1 MSKKMVILL
10 SMGLACGILYGQG
23 TYTLNGKVVDEHS
36 NPLFGATVFVYPV
49 AKGAV
54 TDNSGNYYI
63 HALSKGNYKVTIS
76 YVGYKSLVDT
86 VFIDRN
92 TIRNVQLRVANLRLQ
107 EVVVTDDYATTRQ
120 QEEPLNIEIVNDTY
134 LKQQIGGSLMKS
146 LERLP
151 GVSTIDI
158 GSGQSKPVI
167 RGMGFNRVL
176 VVENSIKHEG
186 QQWGEDHGLEIDQ
199 YAVDN
204 VEVVKGPGSLLYG
217 SDAIGGVIDLKNK
230 RIPEDNTIGGSID
243 LTGKT
248 NNDFLGTSVYLYSRK
263 KWFFADLHATI
274 VDYGDY
280 KVPTDSVNIYSYRA
294 ALYKNHLRNTAGE
307 ERNLNLSFGLLFGK
321 FQSRFF
327 IGSVGNRSGFFANA
341 HGLEPRNVDAA
352 LHDKSSRDLNYP
364 FQEVNHLKVINK
376 SQYVWTNLKMETD
389 LGFQRNYRQ
398 EWSQYVSHG
407 YMPAVFQDTLGFES
421 DLEREFEKYVYS
433 ANLRLTYTYKAK
445 SQLVVGANSDF
456 QDNRING
463 RSFIIPAFKQLIM
476 GGFALVKLAFSENS
490 QLQLGV
496 RYDYGNIHTKPY
508 SDWFISPL
516 TQLGDTTYAYAQR
529 AAEINRSF
537 SNFSW
542 SIGYNYNLKSWSL
555 KANIGKSFR
564 MPIAKELAANGV
576 NYHHFSYEIGNAAVA
591 PEVSYQLDAGLEYN
605 STKLALGAT
614 PFLNYFTNYIYLNP
628 TSDYDRLYGN
638 GNQIYTYTQSEVFRF
653 GGEIHMHYQFRKYL
667 QLGVMGEYVFSE
679 QLSGNKKGF
688 GLPFSPPASAVLNV
702 KYQKPRLAFAENTYF
717 SIDYKLTA
725 AQNTIVPP
733 EETTPGY
740 QVVNVGLGGEVYC
753 FKQKLNINL
762 QVQNVLNTKYFNH
775 TNYYRLL
782 NVPEAGRNVVVN
794 ITIPFSNKLNKV
806 SELVK

>member
-1 MSKKMVILL
+1 MSKKIVLLL
-10 SMGLACGILYGQG
+10 SLGLACGLAYGQG
-23 TYTLNGKVVDEHS
+23 NYTLNGKVVDEYN
-36 NPLFGATVFVYPV
+36 NPLYGATVFVYPA

-54 TDNSGNYYI
+54 TDSSGHYFI
-63 HALSKGNYKVTIS
+63 HALSKGIYKITVS
-76 YVGYKSLVDT
+76 FVGYKPLVDT
-86 VFIDRN
+86 VFIERN
-92 TIRNVQLRVANLRLQ
+92 TMQNIKLSVANLRLQ
-107 EVVVTDDYATTRQ
+107 EVVVTDDYAATRQ
-120 QEEPLNIEIVNDTY
+120 QEEPLNIEIVNGTY
-134 LKQQIGGSLMKS
+134 LKQQLGGSLMKS

-167 RGMGFNRVL
+167 RGLGFNRVL

-186 QQWGEDHGLEIDQ
+186 QQWGEDHGLEVDQ

-204 VEVVKGPGSLLYG
+204 VEIIKGPGSLMYG

-230 RIPEDNTIGGSID
+230 RIPEDNSIGGSID

-248 NNDFLGTSVYLYSRK
+248 NNDFMGTSVYLYGRK
-263 KWFFADLHATI
+263 KWFYTDLHATF

-280 KVPTDSVNIYSYRA
+280 KVPTDSVDIYSYRA

-307 ERNLNLSFGLLFGK
+307 ELNLNLSFGLLLSK

-327 IGSVGNRSGFFANA
+327 IGSVGSRSGFFANA
-341 HGLEPRNVDAA
+341 HGLEPRNVDAEM
-352 LHDKSSRDLNYP
+352 HDKSSRDLNYP
-364 FQEVNHLKVINK
+364 YQDVNHLKVINK
-376 SQYVWTNLKMETD
+376 SQYVWAKYRLEAD

-407 YMPAVFQDTLGFES
+407 YMPAVFPDTVGFES

-433 ANLRLTYTYKAK
+433 GNLRLTYTFKTK
-445 SQLVVGANSDF
+445 SQLVLGANSDF

-463 RSFIIPAFKQLIM
+463 RSFIIPAFKQLGM
-476 GGFALVKLAFSENS
+476 GGFALVKHAFAENS
-490 QLQLGV
+490 QVQLGV
-496 RYDYGNIHTKPY
+496 RYDYGNISTKAY
-508 SDWFISPL
+508 SDWFVSPI
-516 TQLGDTTYAYAQR
+516 TQQGDTTFAYVQR

-542 SIGYNYNLKSWSL
+542 SFGYNYNRKNWSF
-555 KANIGKSFR
+555 KANVGKSFR

-576 NYHHFSYEIGNAAVA
+576 NYHHFSYEVGNPDLS
-591 PEVSYQLDAGLEYN
+591 PEVSYQLDAGLEFN
-605 STKLALGAT
+605 STKLAIGVT
-614 PFLNYFTNYIYLNP
+614 PFLNFFTNYIYLNP
-628 TSDYDRLYGN
+628 TSGYDRLYGN
-638 GNQIYTYTQSEVFRF
+638 GNQIYIYTQSEVFRF
-653 GGEIHMHYQFRKYL
+653 GGEIHMHYQIRKCL
-667 QLGVMGEYVFSE
+667 QLGIMGEYVSSK
-679 QLSGNKKGF
+679 QLSGSKKGF
-688 GLPFSPPASAVLNV
+688 GLPFSPPASAVLNL
-702 KYQKPRLAFAENTYF
+702 KYQKPRIAFVENSYF
-717 SIDYKLTA
+717 TIDYKLTA

-740 QVVNVGLGGEVYC
+740 QVVNVGLGGELYC

-794 ITIPFSNKLNKV
+794 ITIPFSTKGNF
-806 SELVK
+806 